1 MSQVRQ
7 ALLDRPEIGERRR
20 LDDGDAGLRM
30 IEPVFQGLR
39 AEQMRERQRERP
51 HLEDRHVGDRGLGA
65 LRQDEGHALAAPD
78 AESRERV
85 RQAVCRRLDVPERV
99 GGGGA
104 RLVLPI
110 EREARGA
117 RVRLRSAWPGTHR
130 GAHGSADGRISHA
143 LAVPGRAGCDRTIR
157 RQESDPDQRVARHDR
172 AAGRALGTEVRRG
185 AQRRQAEDLQARAR
199 GVRAGAEETENP
211 QRENRLRVV
220 ELLGRARRQVL
231 RLHGLLDQP
240 ARGACRAPR
249 LHPRQDHQQPPG
261 PGVKF
266 CSNCAAPVMKRVPPG
281 DTLPR
286 WVCEHCGEIHY
297 ENPKLVIGCVPEFEG
312 RILLCRRA
320 IEPRY
325 GYWTLPAGFME
336 NDETASQAALRE
348 TLEEAGASIELGAPF
363 SMLSVPRANQVDL
376 FYLGRLLDLGFR
388 PGEETLEVTLF
399 DEERIPWKELA
410 FRTVAYTLKRWFED
424 RSRGNYQFHA
434 ADLQ

>member
-1 MSQVRQ
+1 HRQNADRSPGFRRVRHVVRRALGSAALRRLVARKGRPAVPAVARQ
-7 ALLDRPEIGERRR
+7 AARVHLAAQPDE
-20 LDDGDAGLRM
+20 A
-30 IEPVFQGLR
+30 LR
-39 AEQMRERQRERP
+39 AVF
-51 HLEDRHVGDRGLGA
+51 H
-65 LRQDEGHALAAPD
+65 GH
-78 AESRERV
+78 
-85 RQAVCRRLDVPERV
+85 
-99 GGGGA
+99 
-104 RLVLPI
+104 
-110 EREARGA
+110 ARGA
-117 RVRLRSAWPGTHR
+117 RVRLRSAWPGAHR
-130 GAHGSADGRISHA
+130 GARGSADGRISHA

-157 RQESDPDQRVARHDR
+157 RQEGDPDQRVARHDR

-199 GVRAGAEETENP
+199 SVRAGGEGTENP
-211 QRENRLRVV
+211 QREDRLRLV

-240 ARGACRAPR
+240 ARGARRAPR
-249 LHPRQDHQQPPG
+249 LHPRQDHQEPSG
-261 PGVKF
+261 AGVKF

-348 TLEEAGASIELGAPF
+348 TLEETGARVELGAPF
-363 SMLSVPRANQVDL
+363 SMISVPRANQVHL

-388 PGEETLEVTLF
+388 PGEETLEVILF
-399 DEERIPWKELA
+399 DEERIPWKEIA
-410 FRTVAYTLKRWFED
+410 FRTVGATLRHWFAD
-424 RSRGNYQFHA
+424 RRKGAFGFHA
-434 ADLQ
+434 EDIAPL